1 MGSTNIGPTIV
12 QQARQGKDDASLMTQ
27 YVTEKEL
34 EMVERSFLAQRK
46 LSFSFG
52 FYFFLVTLLIP
63 FLSISA
69 EWWYAKPLV
78 GGFTLNFWTTLFLFH
93 VFYWVLAY
101 FFVQKA
107 NKLDDQLQNLES

>member
-1 MGSTNIGPTIV
+1 MGNTNIGPTV
-12 QQARQGKDDASLMTQ
+12 AQQARQSKSDASLTAQ

-34 EMVERSFLAQRK
+34 EMVEKSFLAQRK

-63 FLSISA
+63 FLSITS

-93 VFYWVLAY
+93 IFYWALAY

-107 NKLDDQLQNLES
+107 NRLDDELKNLHS